1 MNRVHT
7 AAAESR
13 PSWSAI
19 SAAIGTVELILGII
33 YWRDVVVFRE
43 FDEHNKEIAEL
54 GDKIRNIEL
63 TLVNSRIIS
72 LDRLLP

>member
-1 MNRVHT
+1 MNKVGSSGG
-7 AAAESR
+7 ENR

-19 SAAIGTVELILGII
+19 SAAIATVALILGII

-43 FDEHNKEIAEL
+43 FDKQYAEITKHD
-54 GDKIRNIEL
+54 DKIRNIEL
-63 TLVNSRIIS
+63 LLVNSRIMS

>member
-1 MNRVHT
+1 MNKVH
-7 AAAESR
+7 SSGGGNR

-19 SAAIGTVELILGII
+19 FAAIGTVALILGII

-43 FDEHNKEIAEL
+43 FDKQYAEITKHD
-54 GDKIRNIEL
+54 DKIRDIEL
-63 TLVNSRIIS
+63 LLVNSRIMS

>member
-1 MNRVHT
+1 MNDVHSSGG
-7 AAAESR
+7 ENR

-19 SAAIGTVELILGII
+19 SAAIGTVALILGII

-43 FDEHNKEIAEL
+43 FDKHYAEITEHDN
-54 GDKIRNIEL
+54 KIRNMEL
-63 TLVNSRIIS
+63 SLVNSRIIS